1 MAVPDML
8 VYSIKI
14 QWVLVWF
21 PIARGAQIDRPFFNV
36 GTFAYRSSDPT
47 FEVTGPQFL
56 LTEPDAERLEG
67 VQATMDVDVDDDAL
81 FSIRLTA
88 CIGLAKERTTIKA
101 KPDFSY
107 PVHAQRQG
115 SRWGA
120 LPRNCRNRAWNDHDR
135 KAPGGPRRRVRHDRK
150 APGGPRRGVQ
160 ALGALGP
167 RASDVESRGCKSFGM
182 DCLSAPMPLTAFLCK
197 LATE

>member
-1 MAVPDML
+1 MAIPDML

-81 FSIRLTA
+81 FSIRLDRMYRLGQRA
-88 CIGLAKERTTIKA
+88 HDDKGQAGLLVSRSCSTSRLKMGSATKE
-101 KPDFSY
+101 
-107 PVHAQRQG
+107 
-115 SRWGA
+115 
-120 LPRNCRNRAWNDHDR
+120 LP
-135 KAPGGPRRRVRHDRK
+135 
-150 APGGPRRGVQ
+150 
-160 ALGALGP
+160 
-167 RASDVESRGCKSFGM
+167 
-182 DCLSAPMPLTAFLCK
+182 
-197 LATE
+197 